1 MRYGRL
7 AAVAAVAAVI
17 GGLSLVNPLTH
28 ASAYGASPADTSAN
42 LRQAGT
48 IAKPSVVLV
57 QVEESAYVKDDRYGN
72 TTYDQTNS
80 AGGVDPFTATFIGTG
95 FFISS
100 DGYIVTAA
108 HLAAPSADD
117 ILADINIQ
125 YLAEDAVVVGNCG
138 ATDQPCIDAFTT
150 QNEQD
155 YLLHSTLIQEKT
167 TITVFTQNM
176 TSVDQ
181 ALPGELK
188 SSSPMGQRDTAVIKV
203 STTNAPVLL
212 MGDSSTVQDSD
223 PISIMGYPSTAFTSS
238 NLQGELTPTLTT
250 GAVTAHK
257 TGGGGNFQGL
267 ANGVNVL
274 QTDTMSTHGNSGGPA
289 IDSNGKVIG
298 IVSYGDPSSTN
309 TGFLITSNDVRDV
322 IKQAAATNVLGPID
336 NLWRQGLTDYNGSHY
351 KAAAPIFHN
360 CAELNPMQVGCVS
373 YEQLATAKFSKDVPI
388 SPPSSGSGMTI
399 IFIIIGVVVVAG
411 VVLAIVLMKRRSPGA
426 AIATAGGPSVPVTD
440 VSSGMPTEPPAP
452 RYAPAAP
459 APAPPVAPAPPPPA
473 ASAPPPPAA
482 SAPPPPVAPSPPPPA
497 ASAPPPPAASAPAPP
512 PPAAPPAS
520 EAAPGA
526 TAPPTAPEPDVAAPK
541 GNGEAH
547 EVLKFCPECGNG
559 MEGHPF
565 CGKCGYRP

>member
-42 LRQAGT
+42 LRQAGA

-72 TTYDQTNS
+72 TTYGQKNS
-80 AGGVDPFTATFIGTG
+80 SGGVDPFTATYMGTG

-108 HLAAPSADD
+108 HLAAPTADEV
-117 ILADINIQ
+117 LRDINIQ
-125 YLAEDAVVVGNCG
+125 YLSVDAVDVGNCG
-138 ATDQPCIDAFTT
+138 ATDQACIDAYTT

-155 YLLHSTLIQEKT
+155 YLLHITLLQETT

-176 TSVDQ
+176 TTADQ

-188 SSSPMGQRDTAVIKV
+188 SSSPTGQRDTAVIKV

-223 PISIMGYPSTAFTSS
+223 PISIIGYPDTAFTSS
-238 NLQGELTPTLTT
+238 NLQGKLIPTLTT
-250 GAVTAHK
+250 GTVTAHK
-257 TGGGGNFQGL
+257 TGGGGNYSGV
-267 ANGVNVL
+267 ANGVSIL
-274 QTDTMSTHGNSGGPA
+274 QTDATSTAGNSGGPA

-298 IVSYGDPSSTN
+298 IVSYGAQSSTN
-309 TGFLITSNDVRDV
+309 TGFLITSNDVADV
-322 IKQAAATNVLGPID
+322 IKQAAATDVLGPID
-336 NLWRQGLTDYNGSHY
+336 HLWRQGLTDYNGGHY

-360 CAELNPMQVGCVS
+360 CAELNPMQVGCAS

-426 AIATAGGPSVPVTD
+426 AIATAGGPSVPMTD

-459 APAPPVAPAPPPPA
+459 APAPP
-473 ASAPPPPAA
+473 
-482 SAPPPPVAPSPPPPA
+482 
-497 ASAPPPPAASAPAPP
+497 PPAASAPAPP
-512 PPAAPPAS
+512 VASAPPPPDVPAPPSPVAPPPQAAPPAS

-526 TAPPTAPEPDVAAPK
+526 TAPATAPEPDVAAPK

-547 EVLKFCPECGNG
+547 EVLKFCPECGHG

>member
-57 QVEESAYVKDDRYGN
+57 QVEESAFVKDDRYGN
-72 TTYDQTNS
+72 TTYGQTS
-80 AGGVDPFTATFIGTG
+80 TDPFTATFTGTG

-108 HLAAPSADD
+108 HLAAPSADEV
-117 ILADINIQ
+117 LGEINIQ
-125 YLAEDAVVVGNCG
+125 YLTADAVVVGNCD
-138 ATDQPCIDAFTT
+138 AADQACIDAYTT
-150 QNEQD
+150 QNEQA
-155 YLLHSTLIQEKT
+155 YLLHITLIQEKT

-176 TSVDQ
+176 TTIDQ
-181 ALPGELK
+181 ALPAELK
-188 SSSPMGQRDTAVIKV
+188 SSSPLGQRDTAVIKV

-223 PISIMGYPSTAFTSS
+223 PISIIGYPGTAFTSS

-250 GAVTAHK
+250 GTVTAHK
-257 TGGGGNFQGL
+257 TGGGGNFPGL
-267 ANGVNVL
+267 ANGVSVL
-274 QTDTMSTHGNSGGPA
+274 QTDTTTTHGNSGGPA

-309 TGFLITSNDVRDV
+309 TGFLITSNDVADV

-336 NLWRQGLTDYNGSHY
+336 HLWRQGLTDYNGSHY
-351 KAAAPIFHN
+351 KAAAPIFHT
-360 CAELNPMQVGCVS
+360 CAELNPIQVGCAS
-373 YEQLATAKFSKDVPI
+373 NEQLATTKFSKDVPI
-388 SPPSSGSGMTI
+388 PPPSSGSGMTI

-411 VVLAIVLMKRRSPGA
+411 VVLAIVLMKRRNPGA

-459 APAPPVAPAPPPPA
+459 APPPPAAPAPAPSVASAPPPPPPA
-473 ASAPPPPAA
+473 ASAPPPPAVP
-482 SAPPPPVAPSPPPPA
+482 APPSPV
-497 ASAPPPPAASAPAPP
+497 APPPPAV
-512 PPAAPPAS
+512 PPAS

-526 TAPPTAPEPDVAAPK
+526 TAPATAPEPDVEAPK

-547 EVLKFCPECGNG
+547 EVLKFCPECGHG